1 MRFGYTGDNGDGTF
15 SPGVFNSNTESPV
28 QCHSLLSGV
37 DWSELKCLP
46 CPNLSRVNSLKDF
59 SLKVVSECVCHCFCV
74 GQVMSSHQMSSK
86 VKSMTVMIFKEATE
100 G

>member
-15 SPGVFNSNTESPV
+15 SPGVFIATPQV
-28 QCHSLLSGV
+28 LSSV
-37 DWSELKCLP
+37 TLYCQEWTELKCLP

-59 SLKVVSECVCHCFCV
+59 SLMVVSECVCPCHCFCV